1 MSDAAGGSATVHI
14 ERAGGRKLHCS
25 VGRHVVVTDRKVEDG
40 GSDAGCT
47 SGELLL
53 VAAGSC
59 AAGSTRRFLDEAG
72 LPSGTLAVDVG
83 LEPAGEGERDTI
95 VIAILLPPGCDDC
108 KDSDVERAA
117 LSGGVVSR
125 LALGSRIRIVCRRTD
140 SQNGRK
146 GSTDDE

>member
-1 MSDAAGGSATVHI
+1 VAGAAGGSGIVHV
-14 ERAGGRKLHCS
+14 ERAGDRKLHCS

-72 LPSGTLAVDVG
+72 LPSGGLAVDVG
-83 LEPAGEGERDTI
+83 LEPAADGERDTI
-95 VIAILLPPGCDDC
+95 VIELRLPPGCGDC
-108 KDSDVERAA
+108 TDGEIQRAA

-125 LALGSRIRIVCRRTD
+125 LALGSTIRVVCRRADDRNEREGTTD
-140 SQNGRK
+140 EQ
-146 GSTDDE
+146 

>member
-1 MSDAAGGSATVHI
+1 VSGAAGGPRSVHV
-14 ERAGGRKLHCS
+14 ERAGGRKLNCS

-53 VAAGSC
+53 AAAGSC
-59 AAGSTRRFLDEAG
+59 AAGSTRRFLDESG
-72 LPSGTLAVDVG
+72 LPSGGLAVDVG

-95 VIAILLPPGCDDC
+95 VIAVSLPPGCGDC
-108 KDSDVERAA
+108 RDSDVERTA

-125 LALGSRIRIVCRRTD
+125 LALGSRIRVVCRKADGT
-140 SQNGRK
+140 NGR
-146 GSTDDE
+146 GATDDE